1 MTRFVGTPLR
11 GIDFANAGDE
21 AVSARV
27 GSDAYPRIRIDAGG
41 RITWASGSATG
52 DTTLYR
58 DSADVLKTD
67 DVFQAL
73 SGIVTLT
80 TNGAP
85 TVALPN
91 GAIAIDVTN
100 NRFYF
105 RSADEWQQVSGGGG
119 SVTGDLDGGNQLDDI
134 LIAEVTNYEFA
145 SFDGGEL

>member
-105 RSADEWQQVSGGGG
+105 RSANEWQQVSGGGG